1 MNYSKKLV
9 LTKNLQEVIAYPNID
24 FPLEIWT
31 GNLNEYFNS
40 ELSTHYHDV
49 FEYAMVIKGKVIYK
63 INEDEILLNENEA
76 IFINSDV
83 IHTVKQ
89 YKDDNAIIYTI
100 GFPSNLLVNDPTNI
114 LFKKYFEPI
123 IYGNYK
129 YLLIKNKDMLSLM
142 NSIYTDNKKE
152 YNELHFLSL
161 LIELW
166 SYTFNEISKL
176 NPIRN
181 TSELVNEERIKTILA
196 YIHEHYNEKIN
207 VEDLADLLKISK
219 NTCFRLFKKYL
230 SKTPTEYI
238 LDYRINKAATLL
250 LHSNK
255 NMITIAIECGFDN
268 ASYFG
273 KVFKEKTNY
282 SPLEYRK
289 INHSS

>member
-123 IYGNYK
+123 IYGNCK